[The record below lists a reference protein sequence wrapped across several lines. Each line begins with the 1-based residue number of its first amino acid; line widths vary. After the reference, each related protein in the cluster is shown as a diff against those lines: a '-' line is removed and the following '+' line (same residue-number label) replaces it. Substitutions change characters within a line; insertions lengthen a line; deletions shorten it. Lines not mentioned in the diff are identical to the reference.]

1 MNDVAAVLQQS
12 VQTINALQMVIQEM
26 QPLAEFGQAI
36 MDDGQCYGFSTAAK
50 MLSPKLIELTG
61 HDLGRNRLINTLKAM
76 GILNEKREPYQAY
89 ATYFKVVPKKTPIGI
104 ELTSLL
110 TGKGLAWILPKLV
123 GYYK

>member
-1 MNDVAAVLQQS
+1 
-12 VQTINALQMVIQEM
+12 
-26 QPLAEFGQAI
+26 
-36 MDDGQCYGFSTAAK
+36 
-50 MLSPKLIELTG
+50 
-61 HDLGRNRLINTLKAM
+61 M